1 MRRLVQVSTTR
12 ALAPRWV
19 LAALP
24 VLVLAALGA
33 LAASGAAASSSLA
46 DAGALVQWATPV
58 VAALNRLAGA
68 TVLGGLVLLLLVL
81 SPPRARTGAQAQ
93 PEPDDPARAWRRAAS
108 VVAWAG
114 PIWAV
119 VNVVELLFQY
129 AAAAGRPIGG
139 AEFGGELA
147 FYLTEIPA
155 GRTELVAAILIAV
168 TALGCV
174 AIADYRSAALAAL
187 PAFAVLFARAS
198 SGHAAGRTDH
208 DLAVGAMLVHLFGAA
223 VWVGGL
229 VVLCLVARRGASLA
243 VLARRYSTIAGCCF
257 ILVGASGVLTAWL
270 RMNEV
275 ADLSGPYGRLLVAK
289 VILFVL
295 VGGFGWWHR
304 RRTIDRLHHSDRPFG
319 QFAAG
324 QILVL
329 AATFGV
335 SSALATT
342 PPPRDLAAALP
353 TLPAE
358 EVSGRPL
365 PGPPEP
371 GAWLTA
377 FAPDLV
383 LAVAVLALAGGYLFA
398 LRRVHRRGLHWPGWR
413 IASYLAG
420 VVLLGWGLLGGVAVY
435 GNLMVSAHLSGIFL
449 LTLVVPALL
458 VLGAPGELIHAG
470 APGRSDGSRGP
481 AEWLAVAS
489 RTGLARRAAHPVT
502 ATVHLGVALVLW
514 LFTPLLSWAL
524 SSYLGGLVMTGHL
537 AVAGYIFVHSLIGPD
552 HRASRPSHLL
562 RALSLGAVAALLAG
576 IGVLLARM
584 QILLAAD
591 YFGALGLPWGV
602 DALADQGQG
611 AIAVWAVGGLGVVL
625 IGAVLMASWV
635 REEDREANR
644 AARLAARRER
654 QARAADAGDDEL
666 EAYEKMIS
674 RRVRR

>member
-1 MRRLVQVSTTR
+1 MSTTR
-12 ALAPRWV
+12 ALAPRWA

-33 LAASGAAASSSLA
+33 LAASGAAASSLLA
-46 DAGALVQWATPV
+46 DAGVLVRWATPV

-68 TVLGGLVLLLLVL
+68 IVLGGLVLLLLVL
-81 SPPRARTGAQAQ
+81 GPPGARGRAATR
-93 PEPDDPARAWRRAAS
+93 PEDPSRAWRRAAS

-119 VNVVELLFQY
+119 VNVVDLLFRY
-129 AAAAGRPIGG
+129 AAAAGQPIGG

-147 FYLTEIPA
+147 FYLTEISA
-155 GRTELVAAILIAV
+155 GRTALVAAILIAV

-174 AIADYRSAALAAL
+174 AITDYRSTVVAAV
-187 PAFAVLFARAS
+187 PAFAVLLPWAF

-208 DLAVGAMLVHLFGAA
+208 DLAVGAMLLHLFGAA

-229 VVLCLVARRGASLA
+229 VVLCLVARRGERLA
-243 VLARRYSTIAGCCF
+243 VLVRRYSTIALCCF
-257 ILVGASGVLTAWL
+257 VLVGASGVLTAWL

-289 VILFVL
+289 VMFFVL
-295 VGGFGWWHR
+295 LGGFGWWHR
-304 RRTIDRLHHSDRPFG
+304 RRTIGHLQRTDRPFR

-324 QILVL
+324 EILVL

-335 SSALATT
+335 ASALATT

-365 PGPPEP
+365 PAPPEP

-383 LAVAVLALAGGYLFA
+383 LAVAVLSLAAGYLVA
-398 LRRVHRRGLHWPGWR
+398 LRRVRRRGLHWPAR
-413 IASYLAG
+413 RSVSFFAG
-420 VVLLGWGLLGGVAVY
+420 VVLVGWVLLGGPAVY
-435 GNLMVSAHLSGIFL
+435 GNLMVSAHLSAVVL
-449 LTLVVPALL
+449 LTLTVPVLA

-470 APGRSDGSRGP
+470 APGREDGSRGP
-481 AEWLAVAS
+481 AEWLAVAG
-489 RTGLARRAAHPVT
+489 RTGLARRSTHPVT
-502 ATVHLGVALVLW
+502 ATVHVAAALVLW
-514 LFTPLLSWAL
+514 LFTPLLPWAL
-524 SSYLGGLVMTGHL
+524 SSYLGGLVMTAHL
-537 AVAGYIFVHSLIGPD
+537 AGAGYLFVHSLIGPD
-552 HRASRPSHLL
+552 RRPSHLL
-562 RALSLGAVAALLAG
+562 RAVALGAFAAFLV
-576 IGVLLARM
+576 GVGVVLSRM

-591 YFGALGLPWGV
+591 YYGALGLPWGV
-602 DALADQGQG
+602 DALADQAQG
-611 AIAVWAVGGLGVVL
+611 AIAVWAVGGLGVAL
-625 IGAVLMASWV
+625 IGAVLVASWV

-644 AARLAARRER
+644 AARLAARRELN
-654 QARAADAGDDEL
+654 ARAAAAGDSEL
-666 EAYEKMIS
+666 EAYEQMIS
-674 RRVRR
+674 RRARR